1 MVEQPEPGPTPV
13 PSPSI
18 YCEKFIIDAGART
31 ITIDDSE
38 WDSLSAEVKKDYQ
51 GEYRFTLEVLHETD
65 RVFMDYSVDPDNP
78 LEVIT
83 QFLVHLKL
91 DCDEYHIT

>member
-1 MVEQPEPGPTPV
+1 MFASKACVLWQYRITCEALGTPTAGKVDEILVEQPEPGPTPV

-38 WDSLSAEVKKDYQ
+38 WDSLSAE
-51 GEYRFTLEVLHETD
+51 
-65 RVFMDYSVDPDNP
+65 
-78 LEVIT
+78 
-83 QFLVHLKL
+83 
-91 DCDEYHIT
+91 